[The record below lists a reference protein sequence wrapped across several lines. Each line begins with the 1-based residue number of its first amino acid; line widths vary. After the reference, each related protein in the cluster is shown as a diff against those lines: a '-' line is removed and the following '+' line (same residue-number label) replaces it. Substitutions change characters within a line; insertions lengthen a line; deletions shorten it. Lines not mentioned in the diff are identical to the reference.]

1 LAQARRAS
9 SWSRQAA
16 RAAFL
21 PRAMGMDGLL
31 ERLVALPIAQAA
43 FGAALA
49 ALAGQGGQSGTK
61 ATAAVVAAAARGAAQ
76 GLAAGASVA
85 CADGADDGYGKR
97 CELVQLEVVLDAVK
111 DAMDLTDPVSVQD
124 AKSILR
130 DRGAPKLASRVGRLS
145 KLRNAKGHPDVGL
158 AREVRSHLAG
168 SDAGSTG
175 DGLTEQESLAETGAH
190 SLKTVAAKKRVLQME
205 TQAPTSAA
213 EHEGKDA
220 DKEQEQQKAVQSMP
234 RDEVA
239 GGHAAG
245 AEPGLGDAMAVCAR
259 KHDAVNQAALSVEL
273 AKDALARVE
282 AEFDDAATELNEELM
297 ALDEAERQEVLW
309 KLGLPVG
316 KPPEF

>member
-1 LAQARRAS
+1 
-9 SWSRQAA
+9 
-16 RAAFL
+16 
-21 PRAMGMDGLL
+21 
-31 ERLVALPIAQAA
+31 
-43 FGAALA
+43 
-49 ALAGQGGQSGTK
+49 
-61 ATAAVVAAAARGAAQ
+61 
-76 GLAAGASVA
+76 
-85 CADGADDGYGKR
+85 
-97 CELVQLEVVLDAVK
+97 
-111 DAMDLTDPVSVQD
+111 
-124 AKSILR
+124 
-130 DRGAPKLASRVGRLS
+130 
-145 KLRNAKGHPDVGL
+145 
-158 AREVRSHLAG
+158 
-168 SDAGSTG
+168 
-175 DGLTEQESLAETGAH
+175 
-190 SLKTVAAKKRVLQME
+190 ME

-316 KPPEF
+316 KPP